1 MVVTRLYHEELE
13 AHSRVVLTQIQGC
26 DADWR
31 NAPVRITVQSFSLY
45 YEKKRLEKQEAEIL
59 ARRLV
64 QSCSDER

>member
-1 MVVTRLYHEELE
+1 MLQVLWGTTTPQGHHDVGRHQEMTG
-13 AHSRVVLTQIQGC
+13 HSRYLS
-26 DADWR
+26 
-31 NAPVRITVQSFSLY
+31 VRFPILKESLY